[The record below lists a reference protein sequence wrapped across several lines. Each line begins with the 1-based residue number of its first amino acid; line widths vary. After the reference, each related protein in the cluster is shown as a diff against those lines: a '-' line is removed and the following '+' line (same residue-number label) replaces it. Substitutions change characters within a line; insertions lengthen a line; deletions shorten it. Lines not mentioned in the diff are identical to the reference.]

1 MSMNSIIVPGY
12 SRPLYATPLFVL
24 GELGSLLLTSPAD
37 GATDQP
43 TTVTFEWEAYSGA
56 DHYHLFYTP
65 DGGSEVEV
73 ADIAGTSHQV
83 SGLDP
88 NTLYTWHVTAHES
101 VDGPV
106 PLAESET
113 WEFTTAAASDTAS
126 STAISIGLGI
136 GI

>member
-12 SRPLYATPLFVL
+12 SRPLYATPLFAL

-43 TTVTFEWEAYSGA
+43 TTVPFEWEAYPGA

-65 DGGSEVEV
+65 DGGVEVEV

-83 SGLDP
+83 SGLAP
-88 NTLYTWHVTAHES
+88 GTLYTWYVLAHDIADEL
-101 VDGPV
+101 VA
-106 PLAESET
+106 LAESET
-113 WEFTTAAASDTAS
+113 WEFTTAAASDSAS